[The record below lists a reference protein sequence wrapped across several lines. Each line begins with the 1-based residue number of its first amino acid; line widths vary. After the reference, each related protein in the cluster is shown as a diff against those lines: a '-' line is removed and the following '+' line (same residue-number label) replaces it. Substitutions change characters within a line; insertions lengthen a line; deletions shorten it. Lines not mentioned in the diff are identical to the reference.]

1 MKHVSYLQGARWI
14 AIPIS
19 DRPGRT
25 SPLHSSEHRACASLM
40 DSYMGDGSQSVAGKR
55 IVA

>member
-1 MKHVSYLQGARWI
+1 MKHVSYLQGAI